1 MASRLGRGLEA
12 LFQENDIESV
22 ESIDKIQ
29 EGEVV
34 SELSVD
40 ELRPN
45 PYQPRKHFDNE
56 KLEELSM
63 SIKEH
68 GVLQPIIVKKD
79 IKGYIIIAGERRFK
93 ASQLAK
99 VATIPAIVREYSDD
113 LMMQHALIENLQRED
128 LNPIEEAKSYRLI
141 MQKMNLTQE
150 KFSEKIGK
158 SRAYVANMMRLLNLP
173 EFITDAVETKDIS
186 TGHAKILAGIKDEEL
201 VLKLAMIVKEKQ
213 ISVRDLE
220 ELVKESEIPKQ
231 AKKKEQEANTYIKSL
246 ESNLK
251 SHFGTKVNI
260 KDKNQKVNTGIF
272 PGRYLT
278 ETHRDNLKYNKIF
291 MFLYP

>member
-34 SELSVD
+34 SDLRISD
-40 ELRPN
+40 LRPN
-45 PYQPRKHFDNE
+45 PYQPRKHFDQE

-68 GVLQPIIVKKD
+68 GVLQPIIVKSD

-93 ASQLAK
+93 ASLIANVK
-99 VATIPAIVREYSDD
+99 TIPAIVREYSDE

-150 KFSEKIGK
+150 RFSEKIGK

-173 EFITDAVETKDIS
+173 EFVTDAIENKEIS

-201 VLKLAMIVKEKQ
+201 VLRFAIIIKEKQ
-213 ISVRDLE
+213 ISVRELE
-220 ELVKESEIPKQ
+220 ELVKEKEVPTQI
-231 AKKKEQEANTYIKSL
+231 KKKETPSVDTYIKNV

-251 SHFGTKVNI
+251 SYFGTKVGI
-260 KDKNQKVNTGIF
+260 KDKKGKGQIVINYSSNDDLNRIIEIF
-272 PGRYLT
+272 GVELS
-278 ETHRDNLKYNKIF
+278 
-291 MFLYP
+291 

>member
-29 EGEVV
+29 EGEIV
-34 SELSVD
+34 SDLRISD
-40 ELRPN
+40 LRPN
-45 PYQPRKHFDNE
+45 PYQPRKHFDQE

-68 GVLQPIIVKKD
+68 GVLQPIIVKSD

-93 ASQLAK
+93 ASLIANVK
-99 VATIPAIVREYSDD
+99 TIPAIVREYSDE

-141 MQKMNLTQE
+141 MQKMKLTQE
-150 KFSEKIGK
+150 RFSEKIGK

-173 EFITDAVETKDIS
+173 EFVTDAIENKEIS
-186 TGHAKILAGIKDEEL
+186 TGHAKILAGLKDEEL
-201 VLKLAMIVKEKQ
+201 VLKFAMIIKEKQ
-213 ISVRDLE
+213 ISVRELE
-220 ELVKESEIPKQ
+220 ELVKTNNIPKQ
-231 AKKKEQEANTYIKSL
+231 AKKKEQSSVDAYIKNV

-251 SHFGTKVNI
+251 SYFGTKVGI
-260 KDKNQKVNTGIF
+260 KDKKGKGQIVINYSSNDDLNRLLEIF
-272 PGRYLT
+272 GVEL
-278 ETHRDNLKYNKIF
+278 
-291 MFLYP
+291 

>member
-22 ESIDKIQ
+22 ESIDKIK
-29 EGEVV
+29 EGEIV
-34 SELSVD
+34 SELRISD
-40 ELRPN
+40 LRPN
-45 PYQPRKHFDNE
+45 PYQPRKHFDQE

-68 GVLQPIIVKKD
+68 GVLQPIIVKSD

-93 ASQLAK
+93 ASLIANVK
-99 VATIPAIVREYSDD
+99 TIPAIVREYTDE

-150 KFSEKIGK
+150 RFSEKIGK

-173 EFITDAVETKDIS
+173 EFVTDAIENKEIS

-201 VLKLAMIVKEKQ
+201 VLKYAMIIKEKQ
-213 ISVRDLE
+213 ISVRELE
-220 ELVKESEIPKQ
+220 ELIKEKDMQKQ
-231 AKKKEQEANTYIKSL
+231 KKKKETSGVDAYIKNV

-251 SHFGTKVNI
+251 SYFGTKVGI
-260 KDKNQKVNTGIF
+260 KDKKGKGQIVINYSSNDDLNRIIEIF
-272 PGRYLT
+272 GVELS
-278 ETHRDNLKYNKIF
+278 
-291 MFLYP
+291 

>member
-29 EGEVV
+29 EGEIV
-34 SELSVD
+34 SELDIS

-45 PYQPRKHFDNE
+45 PYQPRKNFDQE
-56 KLEELSM
+56 KLEELAM
-63 SIKEH
+63 SIREH

-93 ASQLAK
+93 ASLIANVK
-99 VATIPAIVREYSDD
+99 TIPAIVREYSDE
-113 LMMQHALIENLQRED
+113 LMMQHDLIENLQRED

-150 KFSEKIGK
+150 RFSEKIGK

-173 EFITDAVETKDIS
+173 EFVTDAIETKEIS

-201 VLKLAMIVKEKQ
+201 VLKFAMIVKERQ

-220 ELVKESEIPKQ
+220 ELVKTADTPKQ
-231 AKKKEQEANTYIKSL
+231 AKKKEKSPVDTYIKSL

-251 SHFGTKVNI
+251 SYFGTKVDI
-260 KDKNQKVNTGIF
+260 KDKKGKGQIVINYLSNDDLNRILEVLGIE
-272 PGRYLT
+272 L
-278 ETHRDNLKYNKIF
+278 
-291 MFLYP
+291 

>member
-1 MASRLGRGLEA
+1 MGSRLGRGLEA

-22 ESIDKIQ
+22 ESFDKIQ

-34 SELSVD
+34 SELNIS

-45 PYQPRKHFDNE
+45 PYQPRKHFDTE
-56 KLEELSM
+56 KLEELSI

-93 ASQLAK
+93 ASQLVK
-99 VATIPAIVREYSDD
+99 VKTIPAIVREYSDD

-150 KFSEKIGK
+150 KFAEKIGK

-173 EFITDAVETKDIS
+173 EFVTDAVEIKDIS
-186 TGHAKILAGIKDEEL
+186 IGHAKILAGIKDKEL
-201 VLKLAMIVKEKQ
+201 VLKFAMIIKEKQ
-213 ISVRDLE
+213 ISVRELE
-220 ELVKESEIPKQ
+220 ELVKESETPKQ
-231 AKKKEQEANTYIKSL
+231 AKKKEKSSVDTYIKSL

-260 KDKNQKVNTGIF
+260 KDKNGKGQIVINYLSNDDLNRVLEVLGIE
-272 PGRYLT
+272 L
-278 ETHRDNLKYNKIF
+278 
-291 MFLYP
+291 

>member
-22 ESIDKIQ
+22 ELFDKIQ

-34 SELSVD
+34 SDLQIS

-45 PYQPRKHFDNE
+45 PYQPRKYFDNE
-56 KLEELSM
+56 KLEELSD

-93 ASQLAK
+93 ASVLASK
-99 VATIPAIVREYSDD
+99 ETIPAIVREYSDD

-128 LNPIEEAKSYRLI
+128 LNPIEEAKSYQLI
-141 MQKMNLTQE
+141 MKKMNLTQE

-173 EFITDAVETKDIS
+173 EFVTDSIETGIIS
-186 TGHAKILAGIKDEEL
+186 IGHAKILAGIKEEEL
-201 VLKLAMIVKEKQ
+201 VLKFAMMIKEKG
-213 ISVRDLE
+213 ISVRELE
-220 ELVKESEIPKQ
+220 ELVKTS
-231 AKKKEQEANTYIKSL
+231 AKSKDSNKKGNKSDNSYVKSL
-246 ESNLK
+246 ESNLRN
-251 SHFGTKVNI
+251 HFGTKVAI
-260 KDKNQKVNTGIF
+260 KDKDGKGQIVINYLSPDDLNRVLDVLGIE
-272 PGRYLT
+272 GL
-278 ETHRDNLKYNKIF
+278 
-291 MFLYP
+291 

>member
-34 SELSVD
+34 SELNID

-45 PYQPRKHFDNE
+45 PYQPRKHFNNE

-99 VATIPAIVREYSDD
+99 IETIPAIVREYSDD

-150 KFSEKIGK
+150 KFSQKVGK

-173 EFITDAVETKDIS
+173 EFVTDAVETKDIS

-201 VLKLAMIVKEKQ
+201 ILKLAMIVKENQ

-231 AKKKEQEANTYIKSL
+231 AKKKEQASVDTYIKSL

-260 KDKNQKVNTGIF
+260 KDKNGKGQIVINYLSNDDLNRVLEVLGIE
-272 PGRYLT
+272 L
-278 ETHRDNLKYNKIF
+278 
-291 MFLYP
+291 

>member
-22 ESIDKIQ
+22 ESIDKIK

-34 SELSVD
+34 SELSIS

-45 PYQPRKHFDNE
+45 PYQPRKHFDAE
-56 KLEELSM
+56 KLEELAM

-79 IKGYIIIAGERRFK
+79 IKGYIIIAGERRFR
-93 ASQLAK
+93 ASQLAE
-99 VATIPAIVREYSDD
+99 VEIIPAIVRDYSDD

-128 LNPIEEAKSYRLI
+128 LNAIEEAKSYRLI

-173 EFITDAVETKDIS
+173 EFVMDAVETKEIS
-186 TGHAKILAGIKDEEL
+186 PGHAKILAGIKDEEL
-201 VLKLAMIVKEKQ
+201 VLKLAMTIKEKQ
-213 ISVRDLE
+213 ISVRELE
-220 ELVKESEIPKQ
+220 AMIKESETPKTP
-231 AKKKEQEANTYIKSL
+231 KKKAASPNTYIQSL
-246 ESNLK
+246 EDHLK
-251 SHFGTKVNI
+251 THFGTKVNV
-260 KDKNQKVNTGIF
+260 KDKNGKGQIVINYLSNEDLNRVIEVLGID
-272 PGRYLT
+272 L
-278 ETHRDNLKYNKIF
+278 
-291 MFLYP
+291 

>member
-1 MASRLGRGLEA
+1 MVSRLGRGLEA

-22 ESIDKIQ
+22 ELIDKIQ

-34 SELSVD
+34 SEINIS

-56 KLEELSM
+56 KLEELSI
-63 SIKEH
+63 SIEEH
-68 GVLQPIIVKKD
+68 GILQPIIVKKD
-79 IKGYIIIAGERRFK
+79 IKGYIIIAGERRFR

-99 VATIPAIVREYSDD
+99 IETIPAIVREYSDE

-141 MQKMNLTQE
+141 MQKMDLTQE
-150 KFSEKIGK
+150 KFSQKIGK
-158 SRAYVANMMRLLNLP
+158 SRAYIANMMRLLNLP
-173 EFITDAVETKDIS
+173 EFITDAVEAKEIS

-201 VLKLAMIVKEKQ
+201 VLKFAMIVKEKQ

-220 ELVKESEIPKQ
+220 ELVKEYEIPKQ
-231 AKKKEQEANTYIKSL
+231 AKKKEQSTVNTHIKSL
-246 ESNLK
+246 ESKLK
-251 SHFGTKVNI
+251 SYFGTKVNI
-260 KDKNQKVNTGIF
+260 KDKNGKGQVVINYLSNEDLNRVLEVLGIE
-272 PGRYLT
+272 L
-278 ETHRDNLKYNKIF
+278 
-291 MFLYP
+291 

>member
-22 ESIDKIQ
+22 ESIDKIR

-34 SELSVD
+34 SDLNIS

-45 PYQPRKHFDNE
+45 PYQPRKYFDNE
-56 KLEELSM
+56 KLEELSL

-93 ASQLAK
+93 ASQLVDIK
-99 VATIPAIVREYSDD
+99 TIPAIVREYSDE

-141 MQKMNLTQE
+141 MKKMSLTQE
-150 KFSEKIGK
+150 KFAEKIGK
-158 SRAYVANMMRLLNLP
+158 SRAYVANMMRLLSLP
-173 EFITDAVETKDIS
+173 EFVTDSIETGEIS
-186 TGHAKILAGIKDEEL
+186 TGHAKILAGLKDEEL
-201 VLKLAMIVKEKQ
+201 ILKLAVKIKEDQ
-213 ISVRDLE
+213 LSVRALE
-220 ELVKESEIPKQ
+220 EFIKNAGLSKQ
-231 AKKKEQEANTYIKSL
+231 VKKKEKSAEDIYIKSL
-246 ESNLK
+246 ESDLRT
-251 SHFGTKVNI
+251 HFGTKVSVR
-260 KDKNQKVNTGIF
+260 DKNGKGQIVIN
-272 PGRYLT
+272 YLSNDDLNRLV
-278 ETHRDNLKYNKIF
+278 EL
-291 MFLYP
+291 LGLEL

>member
-1 MASRLGRGLEA
+1 MGSRLGRGLEA
-12 LFQENDIESV
+12 LFQENDIENV
-22 ESIDKIQ
+22 ESFDKIK

-34 SELSVD
+34 SELNIS

-45 PYQPRKHFDNE
+45 PYQPRKHFDPE

-68 GVLQPIIVKKD
+68 GILQPIIVKKD

-93 ASQLAK
+93 ASTLAN
-99 VATIPAIVREYSDD
+99 VETIPAIVREYSDE

-128 LNPIEEAKSYRLI
+128 LNPIEEAKSYQLI

-150 KFSEKIGK
+150 KFAEKIGK

-173 EFITDAVETKDIS
+173 EFVTDAIETKAIS
-186 TGHAKILAGIKDEEL
+186 IGHAKILAGIKDEEL
-201 VLKLAMIVKEKQ
+201 ILKLAMMVKEKQ
-213 ISVRDLE
+213 LSVRELE
-220 ELVKESEIPKQ
+220 TLVKESEIPQ
-231 AKKKEQEANTYIKSL
+231 QVKKKETPAVNTYIKSL
-246 ESNLK
+246 EANLK

-260 KDKNQKVNTGIF
+260 KDKNGKGQIVIDYLSNDDLNRVLEVLGI
-272 PGRYLT
+272 
-278 ETHRDNLKYNKIF
+278 EI
-291 MFLYP
+291 

>member
-1 MASRLGRGLEA
+1 MTSRLGRGLEA

-29 EGEVV
+29 EDEVV
-34 SELSVD
+34 SELSID

-45 PYQPRKHFDNE
+45 PYQPRKYFDNE
-56 KLEELSM
+56 KLQELSI

-99 VATIPAIVREYSDD
+99 ITTIPAIVREYSDD

-173 EFITDAVETKDIS
+173 EFVTDAVETKSIS

-213 ISVRDLE
+213 ISVRELE
-220 ELVKESEIPKQ
+220 ELVKEFEIPKQ
-231 AKKKEQEANTYIKSL
+231 EKKKEKPANNTYIKSL
-246 ESNLK
+246 ESSLK
-251 SHFGTKVNI
+251 SHFGAKVDI
-260 KDKNQKVNTGIF
+260 KDKNGKGKIVINYLSNDDLSRVLEVLGIE
-272 PGRYLT
+272 L
-278 ETHRDNLKYNKIF
+278 
-291 MFLYP
+291 